1 VLSPF
6 GAEGGF
12 TSYERT
18 YPPCI
23 IAVAAE
29 ARSFYVEFRARDE
42 VGGFGHSYVTLGA
55 IIAVA
60 AEARSFY
67 VEFRARDEVGGFG
80 HSYVT
85 LGAINAVGEVRETV
99 AAGRIAGAQFPLNST
114 SFCTLPAYPTSY
126 RLQPTRPTR
135 PR

>member
-18 YPPCI
+18 YPPC
-23 IAVAAE
+23 
-29 ARSFYVEFRARDE
+29 
-42 VGGFGHSYVTLGA
+42 

>member
-1 VLSPF
+1 MLSPF
-6 GAEGGF
+6 GLEGGF
-12 TSYERT
+12 SSCERT
-18 YPPCI
+18 YPP
-23 IAVAAE
+23 
-29 ARSFYVEFRARDE
+29 R
-42 VGGFGHSYVTLGA
+42 

-99 AAGRIAGAQFPLNST
+99 AAAELRALNS
-114 SFCTLPAYPTSY
+114 
-126 RLQPTRPTR
+126 R
-135 PR
+135 

>member
-1 VLSPF
+1 MSP
-6 GAEGGF
+6 
-12 TSYERT
+12 
-18 YPPCI
+18 
-23 IAVAAE
+23 
-29 ARSFYVEFRARDE
+29 
-42 VGGFGHSYVTLGA
+42 A

-99 AAGRIAGAQFPLNST
+99 AASRIAGVQFPLNST
-114 SFCTLPAYPTSY
+114 SFCTLPARPTASNPRGPLVHDSRWHGY
-126 RLQPTRPTR
+126 RLLSCRSSR
-135 PR
+135 R

>member
-1 VLSPF
+1 MSP
-6 GAEGGF
+6 
-12 TSYERT
+12 
-18 YPPCI
+18 
-23 IAVAAE
+23 
-29 ARSFYVEFRARDE
+29 
-42 VGGFGHSYVTLGA
+42 A

-99 AAGRIAGAQFPLNST
+99 AAAELRALNS
-114 SFCTLPAYPTSY
+114 
-126 RLQPTRPTR
+126 R
-135 PR
+135 